1 MDYTQHDH
9 QPDSP
14 IQNSTVTQPQGNFIG
29 FAANPR
35 YKREGDRKPNFTGRI
50 AVPGS
55 KDEFELALW
64 AGTDKNGRVMFTGSA
79 ATVSRDADVHD
90 QIAQMA
96 RVGSEARRM
105 EENGIELRPGQM
117 VLFANGYKDEANANR
132 PDYYGRWNP
141 GKGQKLVS
149 ISAWARKSDKGQ
161 ALLTGQTQYAITK
174 EAAMNIT
181 APADELTVDSVTG
194 EILEPAQARGR
205 RSRSSR

>member
-1 MDYTQHDH
+1 MDYTQNDH
-9 QPDSP
+9 RTDTPEQTS
-14 IQNSTVTQPQGNFIG
+14 QVEQPQGNFIG

-50 AVPGS
+50 AVPGA
-55 KDEFELALW
+55 KDEFDLALW

-79 ATVSRDADVHD
+79 ATISRDADVHE

-96 RVGSEARRM
+96 GVGSEARRM

-117 VLFANGYKDEANANR
+117 VLFANGYKDAENPNR

-141 GKGQKLVS
+141 GKGQKLVT

-161 ALLTGQTQYAITK
+161 ALLTGQTQYAISK
-174 EAAMNIT
+174 EAALSIH
-181 APADELTVDSVTG
+181 APDDGLSVDATTG
-194 EILEPAQARGR
+194 EILEPTQSRARK
-205 RSRSSR
+205 SRGSR